1 VNDLKGEKINEK
13 SPAGYDRAKLSSI
26 LRWEKDSG
34 I

>member
-1 VNDLKGEKINEK
+1 MNENVKKINEK